1 MLSYTAL
8 KAVCVGNDG
17 MSHASE
23 IDLNNY
29 YGNRN
34 ANFVSGDK
42 HFVYTAQNLSLHVPN
57 SSITLKAELKDY
69 DHNYQ
74 PRFRGSCNLHRQQ
87 EWPPDIRE
95 AVSTPKPW
103 AEWQP
108 VEAEANS
115 S

>member
-8 KAVCVGNDG
+8 KAVCVGIDG

-74 PRFRGSCNLHRQQ
+74 PASVDLAICIVNKNDHLTFEKQ
-87 EWPPDIRE
+87 
-95 AVSTPKPW
+95 
-103 AEWQP
+103 
-108 VEAEANS
+108 
-115 S
+115 